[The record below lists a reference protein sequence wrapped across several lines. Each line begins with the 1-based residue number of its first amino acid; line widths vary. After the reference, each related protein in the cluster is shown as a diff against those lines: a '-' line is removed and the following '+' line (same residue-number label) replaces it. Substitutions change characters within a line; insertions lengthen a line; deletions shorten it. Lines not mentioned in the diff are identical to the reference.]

1 MKDFFKYMLAT
12 ICGIVAM
19 GIFAGIIFMISFA
32 SMIASGSATP
42 EVKDN
47 SVLVI
52 KMSGTVNEQAEE
64 GTPFDALLGAAD
76 MENLGLDN
84 IVKAI
89 ELAKN
94 NDHIKGIYLEG
105 GTTSFDTPATAQQV
119 RDALED
125 FKKSGKWII
134 AYSDN
139 YLQANYYVATAA
151 DSIFLNKTGV
161 IDFKGLGGKSYYLT
175 GLFEKVG
182 VRYQCTRVG
191 KYKSAVESMT
201 RKDMSEN
208 DREQRL
214 TLYQGI
220 WNHWLKEMAK
230 SRKVTEAQ
238 LNQLADDSIMVFA
251 NVDDYKTAKLV
262 DDTMYPEAIKALIKN
277 KLGIDSDEEINQV
290 SISEMLDQDDDKDE
304 ADAKVAVYYAFGE
317 IVDQPLTGLS
327 SDHAIVGSEV
337 VEDLKKL
344 ADDENVKAVVLR
356 VNSPGGSAIA
366 SEQIWHAVKLLKAKK
381 PVVVSMGGYA
391 ASGGYMIS
399 AAANYIYAEPTTITG
414 SIGIFGL
421 LPNFNELVTDKLGV
435 TWDGVQT
442 NKHTDYD
449 TNLMFGKNTDEE
461 LRFLQAYVD
470 RGYDTFLSIVA
481 EGRKMK
487 KEEVHEIA
495 QGRVWLATDALPIK
509 LVDKLGSLNDA
520 VKKAAELAKVEEYS
534 TASYPQKASWFES
547 LLNSATG
554 SKDTYLDE
562 QMRETLGEL
571 YEPIMDMRKDCKRN
585 RLQARL
591 PFATTIR

>member
-52 KMSGTVNEQAEE
+52 KMSGTVNEQ
-64 GTPFDALLGAAD
+64 AD

-262 DDTMYPEAIKALIKN
+262 DDTM
-277 KLGIDSDEEINQV
+277 
-290 SISEMLDQDDDKDE
+290 
-304 ADAKVAVYYAFGE
+304 
-317 IVDQPLTGLS
+317 
-327 SDHAIVGSEV
+327 
-337 VEDLKKL
+337 
-344 ADDENVKAVVLR
+344 
-356 VNSPGGSAIA
+356 
-366 SEQIWHAVKLLKAKK
+366 
-381 PVVVSMGGYA
+381 
-391 ASGGYMIS
+391 
-399 AAANYIYAEPTTITG
+399 
-414 SIGIFGL
+414 
-421 LPNFNELVTDKLGV
+421 
-435 TWDGVQT
+435 
-442 NKHTDYD
+442 
-449 TNLMFGKNTDEE
+449 
-461 LRFLQAYVD
+461 
-470 RGYDTFLSIVA
+470 
-481 EGRKMK
+481 
-487 KEEVHEIA
+487 
-495 QGRVWLATDALPIK
+495 
-509 LVDKLGSLNDA
+509 
-520 VKKAAELAKVEEYS
+520 
-534 TASYPQKASWFES
+534 
-547 LLNSATG
+547 
-554 SKDTYLDE
+554 
-562 QMRETLGEL
+562 
-571 YEPIMDMRKDCKRN
+571 
-585 RLQARL
+585 
-591 PFATTIR
+591 TTIRLPNSLTTRCIPRLSRP

>member
-1 MKDFFKYMLAT
+1 
-12 ICGIVAM
+12 
-19 GIFAGIIFMISFA
+19 
-32 SMIASGSATP
+32 
-42 EVKDN
+42 
-47 SVLVI
+47 
-52 KMSGTVNEQAEE
+52 
-64 GTPFDALLGAAD
+64 
-76 MENLGLDN
+76 
-84 IVKAI
+84 
-89 ELAKN
+89 
-94 NDHIKGIYLEG
+94 
-105 GTTSFDTPATAQQV
+105 
-119 RDALED
+119 
-125 FKKSGKWII
+125 
-134 AYSDN
+134 
-139 YLQANYYVATAA
+139 
-151 DSIFLNKTGV
+151 
-161 IDFKGLGGKSYYLT
+161 
-175 GLFEKVG
+175 
-182 VRYQCTRVG
+182 
-191 KYKSAVESMT
+191 
-201 RKDMSEN
+201 
-208 DREQRL
+208 
-214 TLYQGI
+214 
-220 WNHWLKEMAK
+220 
-230 SRKVTEAQ
+230 
-238 LNQLADDSIMVFA
+238 
-251 NVDDYKTAKLV
+251 
-262 DDTMYPEAIKALIKN
+262 
-277 KLGIDSDEEINQV
+277 
-290 SISEMLDQDDDKDE
+290 
-304 ADAKVAVYYAFGE
+304 
-317 IVDQPLTGLS
+317 
-327 SDHAIVGSEV
+327 

-366 SEQIWHAVKLLKAKK
+366 SEQIWHAVKLLKEKK

>member
-76 MENLGLDN
+76 MENLGLDD
-84 IVKAI
+84 IVSAI
-89 ELAKN
+89 NKAKN

-134 AYSDN
+134 AYADQ
-139 YLQANYYVATAA
+139 YMQASYYVASVA
-151 DSIFLNKTGV
+151 DSIFINQTGM
-161 IDFKGLGGKSYYLT
+161 IDFKGMGGKSYYLT

-290 SISEMLDQDDDKDE
+290 SISEMNDQT
-304 ADAKVAVYYAFGE
+304 
-317 IVDQPLTGLS
+317 LTT
-327 SDHAIVGSEV
+327 
-337 VEDLKKL
+337 
-344 ADDENVKAVVLR
+344 R
-356 VNSPGGSAIA
+356 
-366 SEQIWHAVKLLKAKK
+366 
-381 PVVVSMGGYA
+381 
-391 ASGGYMIS
+391 
-399 AAANYIYAEPTTITG
+399 
-414 SIGIFGL
+414 
-421 LPNFNELVTDKLGV
+421 
-435 TWDGVQT
+435 
-442 NKHTDYD
+442 
-449 TNLMFGKNTDEE
+449 
-461 LRFLQAYVD
+461 
-470 RGYDTFLSIVA
+470 RG
-481 EGRKMK
+481 
-487 KEEVHEIA
+487 
-495 QGRVWLATDALPIK
+495 
-509 LVDKLGSLNDA
+509 
-520 VKKAAELAKVEEYS
+520 
-534 TASYPQKASWFES
+534 
-547 LLNSATG
+547 
-554 SKDTYLDE
+554 
-562 QMRETLGEL
+562 
-571 YEPIMDMRKDCKRN
+571 
-585 RLQARL
+585 
-591 PFATTIR
+591 

>member
-151 DSIFLNKTGV
+151 DSI
-161 IDFKGLGGKSYYLT
+161 
-175 GLFEKVG
+175 
-182 VRYQCTRVG
+182 

-277 KLGIDSDEEINQV
+277 KLGIDSDEDINQV

-337 VEDLKKL
+337 VEGLKKL

-366 SEQIWHAVKLLKAKK
+366 SEQIWHAVKLLKEKK

>member
-277 KLGIDSDEEINQV
+277 KLGIDSDEDINQV

-304 ADAKVAVYYAFGE
+304 ADAKVAVYYAYGE
-317 IVDQPLTGLS
+317 IVDQPLTGFS

-337 VEDLKKL
+337 VEDLQKL

-366 SEQIWHAVKLLKAKK
+366 SEQIWHAVKLLKEKK

-495 QGRVWLATDALPIK
+495 QGRVWLGVDALPIK